1 MNTTDTMTLREA
13 GLLVRISF
21 RKFAPKKQNKRSV
34 LEYAANHGSSASMHK
49 HSTLVVP
56 EEFTAPISKFETGV
70 RQNIIYKYTHPW
82 ERDGASLLPAPLI
95 PEFQREVGKLQQEH
109 AQLVEE
115 FLNNYDDIVEE
126 AKRRLNGD
134 FNPRNYPS
142 REEVRRRFSMEV
154 AYAPVPCANDYRFD
168 IVEEI
173 KHDTERV
180 VAQRFAEAQ
189 RKLRE
194 RLVDKLEHLAER
206 CDAKSADTKSKFA
219 ESNITHILELI
230 DLIPKMLI
238 GDDPEMEAAVQ
249 TASAMLSG
257 IDADTLKTSD
267 YVREDVAKKAREIA
281 NSLVC

>member
-1 MNTTDTMTLREA
+1 MKDTMTLREA
-13 GLLVRISF
+13 GVLVRISF
-21 RKFAPKKQNKRSV
+21 RKFAPKRKNKRSV
-34 LEYAANHGSSASMHK
+34 QEYAANHGSSASMHK
-49 HSTLVVP
+49 HSTLVIP
-56 EEFTAPISKFETGV
+56 EEYSWPVSKFETYV
-70 RQNIIYKYTHPW
+70 RQNIVYKFTHPW

-95 PEFQREVGKLQQEH
+95 PDFQREIGRLQQEH
-109 AQLVEE
+109 AVLVEQ
-115 FLNNYDDIVEE
+115 FLDDYDEIVAE

-134 FNPRNYPS
+134 FDPRNYPS
-142 REEVRRRFSMEV
+142 REEVRRRFSMDV
-154 AYAPVPCANDYRFD
+154 AYAPVPCSNDYRFNV
-168 IVEEI
+168 VEEI
-173 KHDTERV
+173 KQDTERV
-180 VAQRFAEAQ
+180 VAQRFEDAQ

-238 GDDPEMEAAVQ
+238 GEDRELEAAVQ